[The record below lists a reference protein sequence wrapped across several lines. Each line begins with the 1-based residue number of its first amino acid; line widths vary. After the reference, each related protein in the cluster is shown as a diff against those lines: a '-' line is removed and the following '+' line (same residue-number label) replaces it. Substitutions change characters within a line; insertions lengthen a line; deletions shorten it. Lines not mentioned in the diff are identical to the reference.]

1 MQENLELEEQMGRV
15 GSRLSEKT
23 IMGNLKIR
31 SCDATSKRMDEEPDI
46 CVICQG
52 EYEKD
57 ELIGGLHCR
66 HEYHVNCV
74 TKWLQQHNSCPI
86 CKAVAVSPNGYKF

>member
-15 GSRLSEKT
+15 DSRLSEET
-23 IMGNLKIR
+23 IMGHLKVR
-31 SCDATSKRMDEEPDI
+31 SYDATSERINEEPDI

-57 ELIGGLHCR
+57 ELIGGLQCR
-66 HEYHVNCV
+66 HEYHVECV
-74 TKWLQQHNSCPI
+74 KKWLQQHNSCPI
-86 CKAVAVSPNGYKF
+86 CKADAVSLST